1 LIVKK
6 THQNLIGDV
15 VASFKLQATSVDLV
29 SVVFDM
35 LMDAWTAFVLNVRWL
50 GSSENRKLVET
61 LYIDGTVKNNQTNP

>member
-15 VASFKLQATSVDLV
+15 VASLKLQTTCLDLV

-35 LMDAWTAFVLNVRWL
+35 LMEAWTAFVLNVRWL
-50 GSSENRKLVET
+50 GLSENKKLVET
-61 LYIDGTVKNNQTNP
+61 L